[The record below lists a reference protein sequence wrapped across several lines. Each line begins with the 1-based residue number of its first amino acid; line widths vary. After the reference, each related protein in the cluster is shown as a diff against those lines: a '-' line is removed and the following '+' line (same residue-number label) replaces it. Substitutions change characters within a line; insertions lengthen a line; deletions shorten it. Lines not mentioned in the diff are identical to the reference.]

1 MSGTK
6 RKHSGD
12 SPSEVY
18 NFKSSRSRPSVEA
31 RVDPTYGQR
40 SALPGLDDASRINGD
55 NDELDYSEDMDALG
69 YLRAVRKEAIGIPNL
84 LVAPKEEMNDRAIY
98 ENGVG
103 DYRGSYGDGAYYA
116 ADSNSEVSEEQ
127 AANDRN
133 IAYFDSIMT
142 KFEAL
147 RDRLQNSTPPSSA
160 VEKLDAD
167 HPTHV
172 GPLNTAVARWW
183 RWKMRQ
189 VDPLP
194 AQIASMDKG
203 TILRLLG
210 LLTGGTLLQRGSE
223 VNVGVS
229 RWAWSLLA
237 RLPERGELTSEEIG
251 IVRELGKK
259 AVLVGMGLK
268 EDADLDEGLNAVDP
282 QANDDVDDG
291 EVLDSAE
298 DQEVDLDVGKD
309 LDRLCGEGATSPSI
323 PVLPNAI
330 DGDTYSVDDSS
341 APQSLVASTQTVN
354 LEASLDT
361 PSLEKTS
368 QAEEA
373 SEFSEELAAAKARLL
388 GNLKTAEESSTEKSE
403 GASAGKSK
411 WNTRATVDMIITVA
425 GEAYGQRDLLE
436 FRRAWD
442 QIM

>member
-12 SPSEVY
+12 SPNEVY

-40 SALPGLDDASRINGD
+40 SALPGLDDASKID
-55 NDELDYSEDMDALG
+55 AANDELDYSEDMDALS
-69 YLRAVRKEAIGIPNL
+69 YLRAVREEAIGIPNL
-84 LVAPKEEMNDRAIY
+84 LVAPKEETNARSIY
-98 ENGVG
+98 EDGVG

-116 ADSNSEVSEEQ
+116 AGSKSEISEEQ
-127 AANDRN
+127 AATNRN

-147 RDRLQNSTPPSSA
+147 RDRLQNSKPPPTA
-160 VEKLDAD
+160 VEKLDSD

-229 RWAWSLLA
+229 RWAWALLA

-268 EDADLDEGLNAVDP
+268 EDADLNEGMNAVDP
-282 QANDDVDDG
+282 QSNDDVDDD
-291 EVLDSAE
+291 E
-298 DQEVDLDVGKD
+298 DLDVANDQNLVVGKD
-309 LDRLCGEGATSPSI
+309 LDALGGEGAADPSL
-323 PVLPNAI
+323 PVMPNANA
-330 DGDTYSVDDSS
+330 GDIYSVDDSS
-341 APQSLVASTQTVN
+341 ASRSSLPSTQTLNV
-354 LEASLDT
+354 ETSLDT
-361 PSLEKTS
+361 PGLENTS
-368 QAEEA
+368 QPEEA
-373 SEFSEELAAAKARLL
+373 ADLSKVLAAAKARLL
-388 GNLKTAEESSTEKSE
+388 GNLESTEDGSTETSE
-403 GASAGKSK
+403 GVSAGKSK

-425 GEAYGQRDLLE
+425 GEVYGQRDLLE
-436 FRRAWD
+436 FRGAWD
-442 QIM
+442 QIV